1 MKHPNTRKLSLSLM
15 ALTMMSGVTYA
26 QPGKVDLGKQEYL
39 ENCAVCHGNDGK
51 GHGPYV
57 EFLRKS
63 PPDLTQLTKRNGGVF
78 PVSRMYETI
87 EGANVPSHGAR
98 DMPIWGMDYRIK
110 AAEYYVDVPYEPE
123 PYVRA
128 RILMLIEHISRLQER

>member
-1 MKHPNTRKLSLSLM
+1 MRHPNTRKLSLSLM

-39 ENCAVCHGNDGK
+39 ENCTVCHGNDGK

-87 EGANVPSHGAR
+87 EGANVPGHGAR

>member
-26 QPGKVDLGKQEYL
+26 QPGKVDLGKQEYV

-63 PPDLTQLTKRNGGVF
+63 PPDLTQLTKLNGGVF

-98 DMPIWGMDYRIK
+98 DMPIWGMDYQIK
-110 AAEYYVDVPYEPE
+110 AAEYYIDVPYDPE

>member
-98 DMPIWGMDYRIK
+98 DMPIWGMDYQIK
-110 AAEYYVDVPYEPE
+110 AAEYYIDVPYDPE
-123 PYVRA
+123 PFVRA

>member
-26 QPGKVDLGKQEYL
+26 QPGKVDLGKQEYV

-110 AAEYYVDVPYEPE
+110 AAEYYIDVPYEPE
-123 PYVRA
+123 PFVRA